1 MQKSSEEAE
10 IFFSKNISSSITAI
24 GDKIKT
30 KEISEEEGFGI
41 RAKKDKKI
49 GFSFCATQEEIEK
62 TIQRAIKI
70 SKYSPKTKFEFKEKT
85 KIAKW
90 SNFDDR
96 IDPMDIEY
104 MRDQIDAILAIAP
117 SAKETNSKIV
127 ISQNNSQIKI
137 ENHRGLE
144 AQYKT
149 SLFSAYIEF
158 MNEEGSGFSYISS
171 PKKPKKIEEK
181 AQEAIE
187 IAALMKKAKK
197 FNETKDMKMVFHLSA
212 LENLIE
218 ILMPSFSGDWSRRKI
233 TKLKKEQKVFS
244 EMLNIKD
251 DPLLE
256 MGVGSRPFDDEG
268 TASTRKELVK
278 KGVVKNFL
286 FDRETAALADLE
298 DDGNC
303 ARSNFDSR
311 PTLSQS
317 NISIGRGTTKDFAE
331 IGEHMEIIS
340 AHGSHTSNPTTGE
353 FGLEV
358 NAAIYRRANIEKPV
372 KGFLISGNIFEVFKE
387 IEAIGFEEERFGNL
401 FSPKIAFSKIK
412 AIG

>member
-1 MQKSSEEAE
+1 MQKPSEEAE
-10 IFFSKNISSSITAI
+10 IFFSKNISSSLTAI

-30 KEISEEEGFGI
+30 KEISQEEGFGI
-41 RAKKDKKI
+41 RVKSNNQI
-49 GFSFCATQEEIEK
+49 GFSFCATEQEIK
-62 TIQRAIKI
+62 RTIQRAIKI
-70 SKYSPKTKFEFKEKT
+70 SKYSPKTKFEFSQKT
-85 KIAKW
+85 KMPKW
-90 SNFDDR
+90 NNFDNQ
-96 IDPMDIEY
+96 IDPTDIEF
-104 MRDQIDAILAIAP
+104 MKDQIDSILSITNER
-117 SAKETNSKIV
+117 KVNSKIV
-127 ISQNNSQIKI
+127 VSQNNTQIKL
-137 ENHRGLE
+137 ENHNGLAGE
-144 AQYKT
+144 YKT

-171 PKKPKKIEEK
+171 PKKPKKLEER
-181 AQEAIE
+181 ANEAME

-197 FNETKDMKMVFHLSA
+197 FKETKDMKMVFHLSA

-233 TKLKKEQKVFS
+233 TKLKKEEETFS
-244 EMLNIKD
+244 EILNITD

-268 TASTRKELVK
+268 VISTKKELVK

-286 FDRETAALADLE
+286 FDRETAALANVE
-298 DDGNC
+298 DGGNC
-303 ARSNFDSR
+303 SRSNFDSR
-311 PTLSQS
+311 PTISQS
-317 NISIGRGTTKDFAE
+317 NIFITKGTTKDFAE
-331 IGEHMEIIS
+331 IGEHLEIIS

-358 NAAIYRRANIEKPV
+358 NAAIHKKGNIEKPV
-372 KGFLISGNIFEVFKE
+372 KGFLISGNIFEIFKE
-387 IEAIGFEEERFGNL
+387 IEAVGIEEEQFGNL